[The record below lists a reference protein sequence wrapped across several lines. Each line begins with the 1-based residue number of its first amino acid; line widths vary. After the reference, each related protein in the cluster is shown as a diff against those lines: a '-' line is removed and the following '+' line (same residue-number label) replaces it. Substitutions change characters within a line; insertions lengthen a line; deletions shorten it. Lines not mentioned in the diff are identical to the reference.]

1 MHIRALVATGLWV
14 FATAGLHAQE
24 YPTRVVRIITSGA
37 GGGTDFTSRMI
48 AQGLT
53 TALGQQFIVENRASA
68 VITGDLVAKSAP
80 DGYTLL
86 NAGASLWHGPMLANV
101 PYDVMRD
108 FTLITL
114 VADAP
119 NVLVVHPSLPA
130 KSVKELVALARSRP
144 GDLNFG
150 SGGSGSSSHLSGEL
164 FRSMSKLNVLHVPY
178 KGTGAVY
185 NALLSGEVHVF
196 FATPGGATPHM
207 KSGRVRALAVTS
219 AKPSLLFPDL
229 PTVSASGLPGFE
241 SSAPHALV
249 GPARMPAAVVAR
261 LQQEVTKHVAR
272 PEVRDRFLATGI
284 EPIGGTPE
292 QLAVFVKADIVR
304 TAKVIREA
312 GIRHE

>member
-1 MHIRALVATGLWV
+1 
-14 FATAGLHAQE
+14 
-24 YPTRVVRIITSGA
+24 
-37 GGGTDFTSRMI
+37 
-48 AQGLT
+48 
-53 TALGQQFIVENRASA
+53 
-68 VITGDLVAKSAP
+68 
-80 DGYTLL
+80 
-86 NAGASLWHGPMLANV
+86 
-101 PYDVMRD
+101 
-108 FTLITL
+108 
-114 VADAP
+114 
-119 NVLVVHPSLPA
+119 
-130 KSVKELVALARSRP
+130 
-144 GDLNFG
+144 
-150 SGGSGSSSHLSGEL
+150 
-164 FRSMSKLNVLHVPY
+164 
-178 KGTGAVY
+178 
-185 NALLSGEVHVF
+185 
-196 FATPGGATPHM
+196 M